1 MNLNQHQKQGLRN
14 LPGVD
19 RVLELAKSDPFFEG
33 VPRSVLIRS
42 IRSVLDDRRRQIIAQ
57 DPVRSNDILADTAV
71 MTGVKALVR
80 RSLSL
85 NLRATVNATGIVIH
99 TNLGRS
105 LLAETAIDHLCT
117 VGRRYSNLE
126 FDLDKGRRGS
136 RYTLVEDVICEISG
150 AESAMVVN
158 NNAGAVLL
166 ALETLAAGKKVIVS
180 RGELV
185 EIGGSFRIPDV
196 MAKSGG
202 LLCEVGTTNRTHLRD
217 YESAIDERT
226 ALLLKVHKSNYS
238 VVGFSAEVS
247 LKELVELGRKHRIPV
262 MEDLGSGT
270 FIDFSRYG
278 LLKEPTV
285 QESAAAGADIVT
297 FSGDK
302 LLGGPQAGLMIGKKT
317 VIDRIKK
324 NPITRA
330 LRIDKLTLAALEST
344 LRLYR
349 DEAKAVQA
357 IPTLRM
363 MLQPITTLGGRK
375 SRAPEEI
382 CWKAPGRSRLTVASA
397 GYHLDGPAA
406 AHYRCWSCPSR
417 GPGVRISTGLLT
429 ANTESRKKPAPRNSP
444 RSSAESRMSLYID
457 GHADPAGRRLGNH
470 PKRIRN
476 STDLRRNQG
485 VRDRARRNRI
495 ENRAPT
501 PTQTRNFLLWKAR
514 SEAAPRQAGVGRSR
528 TWMPNSCAGAGLPL
542 TCSAANRFWF
552 AP

>member
-1 MNLNQHQKQGLRN
+1 MNLNQQQKEALRN
-14 LPGVD
+14 LPAVD
-19 RVLELAKSDPFFEG
+19 HVLELSKSDPFFEE

-42 IRSVLDDRRRQIIAQ
+42 IRSVLDNRRRQIIEQ
-57 DPVRSNDILADTAV
+57 DPADIDELLADAAV
-71 MTGVKALVR
+71 VTGVKDLVR
-80 RSLSL
+80 QAQSL

-105 LLAETAIDHLCT
+105 LLAESAIEHLCA

-136 RYTLVEDVICEISG
+136 RYANVEDLICEISG
-150 AESAMVVN
+150 AESAMAVN
-158 NNAGAVLL
+158 NCAGAVLL
-166 ALETLAAGKKVIVS
+166 ALETMAAGKKVIVS

-185 EIGGSFRIPDV
+185 EIGGSFRVPDV

-202 LLCEVGTTNRTHLRD
+202 ILCEVGTTNRTHLRD
-217 YESAIDERT
+217 YENAVDEQT

-247 LKELVELGRKHRIPV
+247 LKDLVVLGQKHQVPV

-285 QESAAAGADIVT
+285 QESVSTGVDIIT

-302 LLGGPQAGLMIGKKT
+302 LLGGPQAGLVVGKKAC
-317 VIDRIKK
+317 IDRIKK

-349 DEAKAVQA
+349 DEEKAVQA

-363 MLQPITTLGGRK
+363 MLQPIATLEEKAGRLK
-375 SRAPEEI
+375 KMLESA
-382 CWKAPGRSRLTVASA
+382 GHSRLTVAS
-397 GYHLDGPAA
+397 LDLVSRPGGGSLPLLEL
-406 AHYRCWSCPSR
+406 PSK
-417 GPGVRISTGLLT
+417 GLGIRIDGLSANAIEKSLRLNSPPIIGRIEDDLYTMDMRTLQDDELETIRSAIETLLT
-429 ANTESRKKPAPRNSP
+429 
-444 RSSAESRMSLYID
+444 
-457 GHADPAGRRLGNH
+457 
-470 PKRIRN
+470 
-476 STDLRRNQG
+476 
-485 VRDRARRNRI
+485 
-495 ENRAPT
+495 
-501 PTQTRNFLLWKAR
+501 
-514 SEAAPRQAGVGRSR
+514 
-528 TWMPNSCAGAGLPL
+528 
-542 TCSAANRFWF
+542 
-552 AP
+552 